1 MPLADYGVAIGTLG
15 RFTRENPNNYGS
27 WYHGIIYLNTPQGEY
42 QCAVDVS
49 TPSTVKVQY
58 QVLSRLDAANFAP
71 ILALS
76 DGYHHLDSTPNSGA
90 IDFLRSL
97 LLRVPL
103 GCSGIVARVL
113 DWLTGRPVRPTPGW
127 IDSTG
132 DNALNVL
139 EAQVVGS
146 THIFIFGEPYMG
158 GDRLGMH
165 NIHYNQ
171 GDPPGI
177 HQHDDGIWQ
186 DGCTIV
192 QRPDGSLVAVLTKF
206 STQTLNT
213 DNQGLPA

>member
-1 MPLADYGVAIGTLG
+1 MVHISA
-15 RFTRENPNNYGS
+15 
-27 WYHGIIYLNTPQGEY
+27 
-42 QCAVDVS
+42 
-49 TPSTVKVQY
+49 
-58 QVLSRLDAANFAP
+58 
-71 ILALS
+71 
-76 DGYHHLDSTPNSGA
+76 
-90 IDFLRSL
+90 
-97 LLRVPL
+97 
-103 GCSGIVARVL
+103 
-113 DWLTGRPVRPTPGW
+113 

-186 DGCTIV
+186 MDVPSCNV
-192 QRPDGSLVAVLTKF
+192 PMVHLSLC
-206 STQTLNT
+206 
-213 DNQGLPA
+213 